1 MIEDEQT
8 NRTMRVNIIFLIS
21 LFLCFADAHAQ
32 NKKAINPLKANAD
45 SIKTIEFLNK
55 EIASRDKTIE
65 KLNAEIEELKAKIRE
80 GKAAKYKQQIEQ
92 LKCDS
97 LNLSNQLKTVTKE
110 VQNVNKEQIDAL
122 TEQIDALTEQRKKDS
137 LTIASLQNK
146 LDELQ
151 DFRTRWLTQ
160 LAESVDE
167 KWLSKPYSAIDIN
180 ELERALQ
187 QYKEFA
193 PADKRVSDARDKLKI
208 LLGNSLL
215 YQKGMRAINSEYNAE
230 IVNSLIAPMQALRD
244 NMKDSINKKDV
255 TNLYWQLN
263 NYSITV
269 EIFQEVIGEVNKV
282 VKGQLSQAGAWPL
295 ANATLEKQEKESE
308 YITAIQEIPWLAKQY
323 TEYLE
328 ALKKDCTNPNPV
340 GERIMNIKP

>member
-32 NKKAINPLKANAD
+32 NEQAINPLKANAD

-55 EIASRDKTIE
+55 EIASRNKTIE

-92 LKCDS
+92 LKRDS
-97 LNLSNQLKTVTKE
+97 LNLSNQLTTVTKK

-122 TEQIDALTEQRKKDS
+122 TKQHKKDS

-151 DFRTRWLTQ
+151 DFRTKWLTQ

-180 ELERALQ
+180 ELERALL
-187 QYKEFA
+187 QYEEFA
-193 PADKRVSDARDKLKI
+193 PADKRISDARDKLKI

-215 YQKGMRAINSEYNAE
+215 YQKGLRAINSEYNAE

-244 NMKDSINKKDV
+244 SVKDSINKKDV
-255 TNLYWQLN
+255 TNICWQLN

-269 EIFQEVIGEVNKV
+269 EIFQEVIGEVNKAV
-282 VKGQLSQAGAWPL
+282 NGQQNQAGAWPL

-323 TEYLE
+323 IEYLK